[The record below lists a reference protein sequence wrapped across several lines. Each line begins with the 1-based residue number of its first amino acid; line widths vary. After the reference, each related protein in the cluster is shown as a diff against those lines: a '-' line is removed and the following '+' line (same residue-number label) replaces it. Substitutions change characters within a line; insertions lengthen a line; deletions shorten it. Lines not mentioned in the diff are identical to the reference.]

1 MSWTDEEIDK
11 VFNEAAGKQ
20 VFDYKA
26 EYWKEMEAMLP
37 KEKSKDFLWFFTSIL
52 FVGMIGFMPFLNSN
66 KSLNTTAKLSSDLA
80 TNNTSP
86 KVETV
91 SSKEAQNSNQFTGN
105 ESQIDELNK
114 EAVTS
119 NAIEKNATENGAE
132 NKLTLNKN
140 KVSNNSLFGQSEL
153 PLPNGVE
160 DINQNE
166 AKESLVGNEHFD
178 INGELETLTVETIL
192 TESSLQARDFSFSNL
207 VRTSFYIQ
215 GIAGLSQSLITPSD
229 NISNNYGIGLGVE
242 FNKPR
247 ISFILGMNTLV
258 SNHKDLELNRVAKVY
273 GFGSETFNYNIDYK
287 SIYNI
292 EGVIDLA
299 YNIRK
304 HQLRLGLR
312 PSYSFSSKVRFS
324 KMQLDVVNSFKNEER
339 SDIYGFM
346 EGINRI
352 GLKPTIG
359 YSFRLNNGMAFG
371 VNSGIQL
378 MKLVNE
384 DFINGVNN
392 KLPIDCQVYLR
403 KSIQIRK

>member
-1 MSWTDEEIDK
+1 
-11 VFNEAAGKQ
+11 
-20 VFDYKA
+20 
-26 EYWKEMEAMLP
+26 
-37 KEKSKDFLWFFTSIL
+37 
-52 FVGMIGFMPFLNSN
+52 MPFLNSN

-91 SSKEAQNSNQFTGN
+91 SSKETQTANQFTGN

-114 EAVTS
+114 DLVTS
-119 NAIEKNATENGAE
+119 TSIEKNANENGVE

-140 KVSNNSLFGQSEL
+140 KVSNNSILGQSEL
-153 PLPNGVE
+153 PLPNRLE

-166 AKESLVGNEHFD
+166 AKESLIDNEHFD
-178 INGELETLTVETIL
+178 INGELETLTAETIL
-192 TESSLQARDFSFSNL
+192 TESSLQARDFSLSNP

-292 EGVIDLA
+292 EGVIDIT
-299 YNIRK
+299 YNIRN
-304 HQLRLGLR
+304 HQLRFGLR

-324 KMQLDVVNSFKNEER
+324 KMQLDVENSFKNEER
-339 SDIYGFM
+339 NDIYGFM

-352 GLKPTIG
+352 GIKPTIG
-359 YSFRLNNGMAFG
+359 YSFRLNNGISIG

-392 KLPIDCQVYLR
+392 KLPIDCQLYLR